1 MYVHGGK
8 RRFFVTIRE
17 VREDNTLGESE
28 SFSVYES
35 DTKMSREELAKYLI
49 KAINKTHKGEGI

>member
-1 MYVHGGK
+1 MYVHEGK
-8 RRFFVTIRE
+8 RKFFITIRE

-35 DTKMSREELAKYLI
+35 DIKMSREEFAKYLI
-49 KAINKTHKGEGI
+49 DAINKTHKGEKL